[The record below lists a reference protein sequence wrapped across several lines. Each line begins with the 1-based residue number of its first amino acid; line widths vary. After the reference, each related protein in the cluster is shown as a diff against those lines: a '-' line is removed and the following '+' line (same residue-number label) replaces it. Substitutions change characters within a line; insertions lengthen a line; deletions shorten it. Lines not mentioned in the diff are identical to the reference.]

1 MSYWKRIVKNFF
13 ITPEA
18 GALSCT
24 TEIDSLN
31 KVSIHF
37 GKSFTMRLSM
47 KDAVAL
53 KDAIS
58 ISVIKL
64 QDTMNYS
71 GDSSRVTN
79 GDMG

>member
-1 MSYWKRIVKNFF
+1 MSYWKQRVKNFF
-13 ITPEA
+13 INPEA
-18 GALSCT
+18 GSLSCT

-47 KDAVAL
+47 NDAIAL

-71 GDSSRVTN
+71 SDSSRVTN